1 MKDDVLQAAPPA
13 GVRFEPGTETERLV
27 ATLAAVYYRLGSDL
41 DQLRRDRYVETATG
55 VELERRARPLGVERP
70 TGEGDDAFRR
80 RALAGRARATSR
92 TTFEDFAETCLVLL
106 DADASDVT
114 LRVDYDD
121 ELGAVIVELTSQL
134 LDAAPFSEATIKSIL
149 EGALPASRRVVLRRL
164 DGFQFSDP
172 TATDE
177 KSGKGFGDGAW
188 TR

>member
-1 MKDDVLQAAPPA
+1 LKTDVLQAAPPA

-92 TTFEDFAETCLVLL
+92 TTFEDFAETCLEVL
-106 DADASDVT
+106 DADPDQ
-114 LRVDYDD
+114 LRLTVDYDD
-121 ELGAVIVELTSQL
+121 EPGAVIVEATTTVIEASPFTSDQIVAFL
-134 LDAAPFSEATIKSIL
+134 EAS
-149 EGALPASRRVVLRRL
+149 LPMSRRVVLR
-164 DGFQFSDP
+164 P
-172 TATDE
+172 TDVA
-177 KSGKGFGDGAW
+177 SWGDGEKGW
-188 TR
+188 GTQWGGDIES